1 MRTRVLTVQQ
11 DSVGSL
17 LKLGGKVKVEVA
29 KRGIK
34 VSQLKSGGYIV
45 YSSGLWRMAWV
56 VQAGMRTDP

>member
-1 MRTRVLTVQQ
+1 M
-11 DSVGSL
+11 

-45 YSSGLWRMAWV
+45 HSSGLWRMAWV
-56 VQAGMRTDP
+56 VQAGMQTDP